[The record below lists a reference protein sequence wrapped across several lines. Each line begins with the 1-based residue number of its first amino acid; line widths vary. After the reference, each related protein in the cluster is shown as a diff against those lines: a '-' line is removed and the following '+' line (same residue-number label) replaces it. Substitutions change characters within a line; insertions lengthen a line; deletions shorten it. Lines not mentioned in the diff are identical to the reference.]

1 MRKRR
6 SETLAKTCRRA
17 QDALPFSPWTEAS
30 QAGQDHLVSVYLF
43 NHKPEQCPFGH
54 SLVRGRRQTVGWKPC
69 ICTPARE
76 AADDGRGM
84 GHLWISC
91 GSCHDLQRSTTFYEP
106 PHDIR
111 HRQAG
116 PWQMV

>member
-1 MRKRR
+1 
-6 SETLAKTCRRA
+6 
-17 QDALPFSPWTEAS
+17 
-30 QAGQDHLVSVYLF
+30 
-43 NHKPEQCPFGH
+43 
-54 SLVRGRRQTVGWKPC
+54 
-69 ICTPARE
+69 
-76 AADDGRGM
+76 M

-91 GSCHDLQRSTTFYEP
+91 GSCHDLQRSTMFYEP